1 MRINFIKK
9 VIKKVIQKMI
19 KYIFQSVGIMAPNHP
34 YWFVSSLGAIFAGGL
49 RSESGH
55 L

>member
-1 MRINFIKK
+1 MQNLTPFI
-9 VIKKVIQKMI
+9 
-19 KYIFQSVGIMAPNHP
+19 FESVGIMAPNHP

-49 RSESGH
+49 RSESSQ